1 MNFETEGFSISTDKS
16 KLQPEMIC
24 DFLSSAYWSNQRP
37 REAILKSLEHS
48 LCFGLYF
55 SDKQIGLARVI
66 TDYATFAYLCD
77 VFVIEEYRGRS
88 LGKWLMETVIAH
100 PELTRLRRFML
111 ATRDAHALYE
121 QYGFQGLSA
130 PERWMERFNK
140 DA

>member
-88 LGKWLMETVIAH
+88 LGKWLMETVIAY

>member
-1 MNFETEGFSISTDKS
+1 MNFETEGFLISTDKS
-16 KLQPEMIC
+16 KLEPEMIC

-55 SDKQIGLARVI
+55 SNKQIGLARVI

>member
-16 KLQPEMIC
+16 KLEPEMIC

>member
-1 MNFETEGFSISTDKS
+1 MNFETEGFLISTDKS
-16 KLQPEMIC
+16 KLEPEMIC

-48 LCFGLYF
+48 LCFGLYS

>member
-16 KLQPEMIC
+16 KLEPEMIC

-55 SDKQIGLARVI
+55 SNKQIGLARVI

>member
-37 REAILKSLEHS
+37 RAAILKSLEHS

-88 LGKWLMETVIAH
+88 LGKWLMETVIAY